1 MADTYLVDF
10 TVTLSACRWIE
21 ADTEKQA
28 ISLASTLLD
37 NEKYREDLVASWL
50 EPYSGWGSPNEPT
63 ILCIDDGVLPDY
75 TAEELREIYGVE
87 V

>member
-21 ADTEKQA
+21 ADTEEQA
-28 ISLASTLLD
+28 ISLAKRLLD
-37 NEKYREDLVASWL
+37 NEKYREDLVASWV
-50 EPYSGWGSPNEPT
+50 EPYSGWGDPNEPT
-63 ILCIDDGVLPDY
+63 ILCTDADAIPDY
-75 TAEELREIYGVE
+75 TAEELKEIYGVE